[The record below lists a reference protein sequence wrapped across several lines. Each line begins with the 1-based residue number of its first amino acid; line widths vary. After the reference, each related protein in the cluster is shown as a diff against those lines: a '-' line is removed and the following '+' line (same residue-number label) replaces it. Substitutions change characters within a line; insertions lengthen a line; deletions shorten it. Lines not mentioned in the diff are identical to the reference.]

1 MVASSPLPISNPNY
15 VELVRFLLQPF
26 LDAPDSLIV
35 DCEMLPSKSRV
46 WIRLSFEGTDKGRV
60 YGRGGRNL
68 QAIRTVLAASAQAV
82 GQSVYLDIYGSHAG
96 MPEKENISS
105 GGDEGGRRHR
115 PMGKNGGNRRSPPP
129 RSRPRN

>member
-1 MVASSPLPISNPNY
+1 MVVSSPLPISSPNY

-35 DCEMLPSKSRV
+35 DCEVLPSKSRV
-46 WIRLSFEGTDKGRV
+46 WIRLAFEGTDKGRV

-68 QAIRTVLAASAQAV
+68 QAIRAVLAASAQAV
-82 GQSVYLDIYGSHAG
+82 GQSVYLDIYGSNAG
-96 MPEKENISS
+96 YSEKDNNS
-105 GGDEGGRRHR
+105 GGDEGGRRPR
-115 PMGKNGGNRRSPPP
+115 PTGRNGGNRRPTS